1 MANISIRTGE
11 KFVTREGPKGP
22 EKVRIPTVEV
32 WIGGKCFTHSCQS
45 DEEAR
50 DMVFTTALD
59 LGM

>member
-1 MANISIRTGE
+1 M
-11 KFVTREGPKGP
+11 TREGPKGP